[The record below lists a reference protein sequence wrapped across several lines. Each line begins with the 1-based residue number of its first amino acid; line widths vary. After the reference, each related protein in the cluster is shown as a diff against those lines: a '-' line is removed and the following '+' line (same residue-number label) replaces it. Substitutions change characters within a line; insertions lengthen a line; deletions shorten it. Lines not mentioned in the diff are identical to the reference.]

1 MLNLYSNVDRTE
13 ESVYVMYPDPFG
25 TLKEVLFL

>member
-13 ESVYVMYPDPFG
+13 ESVYVMYSDSFG